1 GDEGRRGVARI
12 EYDDERGW
20 QQMRPRS
27 EIIGRGLGRVAQNCP
42 GDESKRPGQ
51 SIGST
56 APIAR
61 LAGYFGHHH
70 RRPVCQRFSPCQSGR
85 EKKLCCLYGSLGS
98 NDRARCRSQT
108 QQGGRREKR
117 RLTTM
122 TLPPH
127 KKNPKVLARLR
138 IDEVSMVDRGAGVGC
153 KIVISKRADDG
164 ANELPPLSDA
174 ERERAEYEGRAA
186 IRDQE
191 NIEKREYERIHGT
204 GAADHGPA
212 DDDRSGPLYEHFLG
226 IFKGTNKSFAA
237 DAAGDEATR
246 QDEAVPV
253 DELHGPPPA
262 ADGTSGGVPDKTIR
276 FDVGDKTITA
286 RDERALA
293 RWLSVQERIHKS
305 NSTEESTTMS
315 LDLSAVVKAHGIGAL
330 CRHMIK
336 SATSFGV
343 DEHALVK
350 LATEDAQRK
359 YPTDTPAIA
368 FTKLYTE
375 SNELRDAIEI
385 AKGVALQNDVADALA
400 QDSEAACAELT
411 AIGKARWPSLSP
423 AQRFARAFETNPTLA
438 ARAHRRPGP
447 S

>member
-1 GDEGRRGVARI
+1 
-12 EYDDERGW
+12 
-20 QQMRPRS
+20 
-27 EIIGRGLGRVAQNCP
+27 
-42 GDESKRPGQ
+42 
-51 SIGST
+51 
-56 APIAR
+56 
-61 LAGYFGHHH
+61 
-70 RRPVCQRFSPCQSGR
+70 
-85 EKKLCCLYGSLGS
+85 
-98 NDRARCRSQT
+98 
-108 QQGGRREKR
+108 
-117 RLTTM
+117 
-122 TLPPH
+122 
-127 KKNPKVLARLR
+127 

-226 IFKGTNKSFAA
+226 IFKVTNKSFAA

-246 QDEAVPV
+246 EDEAVPV
-253 DELHGPPPA
+253 DELDGPPPPP
-262 ADGTSGGVPDKTIR
+262 DGTSAGVPDKTIR

-368 FTKLYTE
+368 FSKLYTE

-447 S
+447 STSFPHPAVAKAAPLTNVDGVTLTPQFVTETNVDNPEAALAQLREIGRQRWPSKSEAESFLLAITDAENADLVNRALARPTGSSPARQ